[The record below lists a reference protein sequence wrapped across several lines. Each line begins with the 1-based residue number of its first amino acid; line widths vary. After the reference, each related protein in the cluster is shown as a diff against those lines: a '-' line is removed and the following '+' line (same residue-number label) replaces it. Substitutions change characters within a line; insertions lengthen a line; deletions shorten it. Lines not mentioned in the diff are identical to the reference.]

1 MCFWGKKY
9 WLFWSQNGSKHT
21 DTHIK
26 CLWSYKKNNNNNNHV
41 YSKVTTSRDHRQP
54 EFLSVWLWESVWEK
68 ACTCTHTARWCLCVC
83 VMTRLR
89 ESVSSLHLP
98 SPWWLTAEL
107 IPRLTPRVDWR
118 AHVYTQTELT
128 KGWNTFTGWWHQM
141 IHSEKKAFIV
151 KHTQT

>member
-1 MCFWGKKY
+1 MLLGQEVLVVLK
-9 WLFWSQNGSKHT
+9 SKWIQTHR
-21 DTHIK
+21 DTHK
-26 CLWSYKKNNNNNNHV
+26 VLMELYKIIIIIMFTAKWPPPGTTVSLSSCVCDCGRVFGRECAHPHTPHV
-41 YSKVTTSRDHRQP
+41 GV
-54 EFLSVWLWESVWEK
+54 
-68 ACTCTHTARWCLCVC
+68 CVC

-107 IPRLTPRVDWR
+107 IPRLTPWVDWR

-141 IHSEKKAFIV
+141 IHSGKKALIV